1 MSEGLAGGLE
11 GRVVIVT
18 GAGGGLGRTHA
29 LLLAERGAQVVVND
43 LGGGTDGTGDS
54 TGAAQVVVDEIE
66 AKGGVAVANRDSVS
80 TPEGAQAIVQ
90 TALDTFGRVD
100 GVVNNAGIL
109 RDRTLVKMTPQDLE
123 LVLDVHLKGTIYV
136 SQAAF
141 PHMKAQGLGR
151 FVHTT
156 SAAGIFG
163 NFGQSN
169 YSAAKL
175 GICGFSR
182 TLAEEGAKA
191 NITSN
196 VIAPLALTRLTEEL
210 MGDLGQYLQPELVSP
225 LVVALLDPAST
236 VSCEVFSVG
245 AGRYARVFTGLTPGW
260 TAERGAVPSPEDVAE
275 HLGQIMDTEGFI
287 IPERA
292 TDEIALVAS
301 ALGLG

>member
-1 MSEGLAGGLE
+1 MPEGLA

-18 GAGGGLGRTHA
+18 GAGGGLGRSHA

-43 LGGGTDGTGDS
+43 LGGSPDGTGADA
-54 TGAAQVVVDEIE
+54 GAAQVGVDEIT
-66 AKGGVAVANRDSVS
+66 AKGGTAVANRDSVS
-80 TPEGAQAIVQ
+80 TPEGAQAIVAS
-90 TALDTFGRVD
+90 ALDAFGRVD

-109 RDRTLVKMTPQDLE
+109 RDRSLAKMTPEDLE

-141 PHMKAQGLGR
+141 PHMKEQGFGR
-151 FVHTT
+151 FVHTS

-182 TLAEEGAKA
+182 TLAEEGARA

-210 MGDLGQYLQPELVSP
+210 MGDLGPHLQPELVSP
-225 LVVALLDPAST
+225 LVVALLDPEST
-236 VSCEVFSVG
+236 VSREVFSVG

-260 TAERGAVPSPEDVAE
+260 TAERGRVPSPEDVIA
-275 HLGQIMDTEGFI
+275 HLDQIMDTDGYV

-292 TDEIALVAS
+292 NDEIALVVQS
-301 ALGLG
+301 LGLG

>member
-1 MSEGLAGGLE
+1 MSEGLA

-18 GAGGGLGRTHA
+18 GAGGGLGRSHA

-43 LGGGTDGTGDS
+43 LGGSPDGTGADA
-54 TGAAQVVVDEIE
+54 GAAQVVVDEIT
-66 AKGGVAVANRDSVS
+66 AKGGTAVANRDSVS
-80 TPEGAQAIVQ
+80 TPEGAQAIVAS
-90 TALDTFGRVD
+90 ALDAFGRVD

-109 RDRTLVKMTPQDLE
+109 RDRSLAKMTPEDLE

-141 PHMKAQGLGR
+141 PHMKEQGFGR
-151 FVHTT
+151 FVHTS

-182 TLAEEGAKA
+182 TLAEEGARA

-210 MGDLGQYLQPELVSP
+210 MGDLGPHLQPELVSP

-236 VSCEVFSVG
+236 VSREVFSVG

-260 TAERGAVPSPEDVAE
+260 TAERGRVPSPDDVTE
-275 HLGQIMDTEGFI
+275 HLDQIMATDGFV

-292 TDEIALVAS
+292 NDEIALVVKT
-301 ALGLG
+301 LGLG

>member
-1 MSEGLAGGLE
+1 MSEGLSGK
-11 GRVVIVT
+11 VVIVT
-18 GAGGGLGRTHA
+18 GAGGGLGRSHA
-29 LLLAERGAQVVVND
+29 LLLASRGAQVVVND
-43 LGGGTDGTGDS
+43 LGGSTDGVGADG
-54 TGAAQVVVDEIE
+54 GAAQKVVDEIV
-66 AKGGVAVANRDSVS
+66 AAGGTAVANRDSVS
-80 TPEGAQAIVQ
+80 TPEGARGIVATAI
-90 TALDTFGRVD
+90 DTYGRVD

-109 RDRTLVKMTPQDLE
+109 RDRSLVKMTPEDLE

-141 PHMKAQGLGR
+141 PHMKEQGFGR

-182 TLAEEGAKA
+182 TLAEEGARA

-210 MGDLGQYLQPELVSP
+210 VGDLGKHLQPELVSP
-225 LVVALLDPAST
+225 LVVALLDPACTLSR
-236 VSCEVFSVG
+236 EVISVG
-245 AGRYARVFTGLTPGW
+245 AGRFARVFTGLVPGW
-260 TAERGAVPSPEDVAE
+260 TATPGEVPTPEDVTA
-275 HLGQIMDTEGFI
+275 HLDQILATDGFI

-292 TDEIALVAS
+292 NDEIALVA
-301 ALGLG
+301 AAVTVG

>member
-1 MSEGLAGGLE
+1 MSEGLAGK
-11 GRVVIVT
+11 VVIVT
-18 GAGGGLGRTHA
+18 GAGGGLGRAHA
-29 LLLAERGAQVVVND
+29 LLLAERGAHVVVND
-43 LGGGTDGTGDS
+43 LGGGTDGTGAG
-54 TGAAQVVVDEIE
+54 TGAAQVVVEEIE
-66 AKGGVAVANRDSVS
+66 AKGGTAVANRDSVA

-90 TALDTFGRVD
+90 TALDAFGRVD

-109 RDRTLVKMTPQDLE
+109 RDRSLVKMTAEDLE

-141 PHMKAQGLGR
+141 PHMKAQGFGR

-182 TLAEEGAKA
+182 TLAEEGARA

-210 MGDLGQYLQPELVSP
+210 MGDLGPYLQPELVSP

-236 VSCEVFSVG
+236 VSREVFSVG

-260 TAERGAVPSPEDVAE
+260 TAARGAVPSPEDITE
-275 HLGQIMDTEGFI
+275 HLGQIMDTEGYV

-292 TDEIALVAS
+292 NDEIALVVEL
-301 ALGLG
+301 LGLGG

>member
-1 MSEGLAGGLE
+1 MSEGLA

-18 GAGGGLGRTHA
+18 GAGGGLGRSHA

-43 LGGGTDGTGDS
+43 LGGSPDGTGADA
-54 TGAAQVVVDEIE
+54 GAAQVVVDEIT
-66 AKGGVAVANRDSVS
+66 AKGGTAVANRDSVS
-80 TPEGAQAIVQ
+80 TPEGAQAIVAS
-90 TALDTFGRVD
+90 ALDAFGRVD

-109 RDRTLVKMTPQDLE
+109 RDRSLAKMTPEDLE

-141 PHMKAQGLGR
+141 PHMKEQGFGR
-151 FVHTT
+151 FVHTS

-182 TLAEEGAKA
+182 TLAEEGARA

-210 MGDLGQYLQPELVSP
+210 MGDLGPHLQPELVSP
-225 LVVALLDPAST
+225 LVVALLDPGST
-236 VSCEVFSVG
+236 VSREVFSVG

-260 TAERGAVPSPEDVAE
+260 TAERGRVPSPDDVTE
-275 HLGQIMDTEGFI
+275 HLDQIMATDGFV

-292 TDEIALVAS
+292 NDEIALVVKT
-301 ALGLG
+301 LGLG

>member
-236 VSCEVFSVG
+236 VSREVFSVG